1 MLTALIAAAAVPV
14 GPAAEP
20 TSFEL
25 RDSFGGEVEGGG
37 FVFAR
42 HLSSRGSSQSRELI
56 QRHDF
61 ATGLTTT
68 LWSAP
73 RERAFIPAIDAAGG
87 RVAFEVSATIQS
99 SRVMVIDEASGAV
112 SELARGRY
120 YARRNCGSSVHL
132 EDVAPS
138 GEVLVTT
145 ASVPCGMR
153 TGRLVVRAHAP
164 AGPRTLLVRRTHI
177 PFLSDGPP
185 HRRLAGDQLLT
196 FGDRSAR
203 VRDLATGEV
212 RRLQTLDPRA
222 RLGPMAVA
230 ADGRVLF
237 NEFTFSRY
245 DRPRQTIRLL
255 GPGDDGRAGAV
266 VHRSRQAFGEAHFCG
281 ERPVMHTVGPGKRRQ
296 LRVLDPPQELFS
308 GTVPEFD
315 WTTSCDAH
323 HFAVTV
329 GLRGKPDRVYV
340 HTLPE

>member
-1 MLTALIAAAAVPV
+1 MSLAALLAAAAVPI

-25 RDSFGGEVEGGG
+25 RDSFGGEVDGGG

-42 HLSSRGSSQSRELI
+42 HLSRELV
-56 QRHDF
+56 QRRDF

-68 LWSAP
+68 LWRAP
-73 RERAFIPAIDAAGG
+73 REQAWIPAIDAAGG
-87 RVAFEVSATIQS
+87 RVAFELSSSIRR
-99 SRVMVIDEASGAV
+99 SRVMMIDVASGAV

-120 YARRNCGSSVHL
+120 YDRRNCGSSVHL

-138 GEVLVTT
+138 GEVLVTK
-145 ASVPCGMR
+145 ANVPCGR
-153 TGRLVVRAHAP
+153 RSGQLVVRAHGP
-164 AGPRTLLVRRTHI
+164 AGTRTLLVSPTRI

-196 FGDRSAR
+196 FGDRTAR
-203 VRDLATGEV
+203 VRDLASDAV
-212 RRLQTLDPRA
+212 RQLRPLDPRS
-222 RLGPMAVA
+222 RFGPLAVA
-230 ADGRVLF
+230 PDGRVLL
-237 NEFTFSRY
+237 NELRFSRR
-245 DRPRQTIRLL
+245 DLPLQTIRLL
-255 GPGDDGRAGAV
+255 GPTEQGGASTV
-266 VHRSRQAFGEAHFCG
+266 VHRSRRAFGEVHFCG
-281 ERPVMHTVGPGKRRQ
+281 DRPMMHAVGPGRQRR

-308 GTVPEFD
+308 GVVPDFD

-323 HFAVTV
+323 HFAVSV

>member
-20 TSFEL
+20 TSFAL
-25 RDSFGGEVEGGG
+25 RDSFGGEVDGGG

-42 HLSSRGSSQSRELI
+42 HLSSRGSSRSRELI

-61 ATGLTTT
+61 ATGVTKT

-73 RERAFIPAIDAAGG
+73 RERAWVPAIDAAGG
-87 RVAFEVSATIQS
+87 RIAFEVSSTIQS
-99 SRVMVIDEASGAV
+99 SRVMVIEASGAV

-120 YARRNCGSSVHL
+120 NARRNCGSSVHL

-145 ASVPCGMR
+145 TRVPCGQR
-153 TGRLVVRAHAP
+153 SGRMVVRAHGP
-164 AGPRTLLVRRTHI
+164 ASTRTLLVSPTRI
-177 PFLSDGPP
+177 AFLSDGPP

-203 VRDLATGEV
+203 VRDLAAGQV
-212 RRLQTLDPRA
+212 RRLQTLDPRG

-237 NEFTFSRY
+237 NELTFSRHE
-245 DRPRQTIRLL
+245 RPRQTIRLL
-255 GPGDDGRAGAV
+255 GPADEGRAGAV

-281 ERPVMHTVGPGKRRQ
+281 ERPVMHTVGPRKRSQ
-296 LRVLDPPQELFS
+296 LRILDPPQELFS

-323 HFAVTV
+323 HFALVV
-329 GLRGKPDRVYV
+329 GLRAKPDRVYV